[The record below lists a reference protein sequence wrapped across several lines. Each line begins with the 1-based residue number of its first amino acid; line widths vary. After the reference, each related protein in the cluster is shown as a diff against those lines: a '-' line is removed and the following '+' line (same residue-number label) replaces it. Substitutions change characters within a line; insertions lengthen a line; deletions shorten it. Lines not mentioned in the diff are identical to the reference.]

1 MQRWLLSCLLSL
13 AAAPVAA
20 QDTTLLVPSKVS
32 ATLTFDEAMRIARRE
47 SPEYRQTLNNA
58 GPAKMGVR
66 NAYGNFIPSLSLG
79 GGLSYTGSGSQ
90 FFGGT
95 TFEQPSSY
103 GSSYNASFSWLL
115 DGRTIANVSAQ
126 KSLQRATTADI
137 EGADMQLLFNVSDQY
152 LQARAAEAQVDVARQ
167 QVRRNLD
174 FLALAEARN
183 RVGQATLLDVR
194 QAQTTLGASEVVL
207 LQAIQTSSA
216 TKLEL
221 FRLMGVSSTAP
232 IQEVALTDSF
242 PVAPLAL
249 PLAEVQRLAE
259 ENNPALRGFE
269 EREGAAKA
277 SLRAARWEYLPSLRV
292 NGGWSGFTNQFSN
305 TDDQIAQAQSGAQG
319 GLAAC
324 QDNNVIRTSVG
335 LAPQDCTGFSS
346 QLDPG
351 TGELTPEARG
361 AIVSANDVFPFNFTD
376 NPFQVQLSI
385 SLPLFTGF
393 SRSLRVSQAKAD
405 REDAEESVR
414 AQRLFINSAVETRYL
429 GVETAFRAIA
439 IQGRNR
445 EAARDQLRLAQDRY
459 RLGSGSALEVSDAQ
473 NVVQQAEGDYVN
485 AIYGYH
491 RAVASLEVAVGRRLR

>member
-13 AAAPVAA
+13 AAAPLAA

-66 NAYGNFIPSLSLG
+66 NAYGNFIPSLSVG

-103 GSSYNASFSWLL
+103 GSSYNASFNWLL
-115 DGRTIANVSAQ
+115 DGRTIANISAQ

-137 EGADMQLLFNVSDQY
+137 EGADMQLLFSISDQY
-152 LQARAAEAQVDVARQ
+152 LQALAADAQVDVARQ

-194 QAQTTLGASEVVL
+194 QAQTTLGESEVVL
-207 LQAIQTSSA
+207 LQAMQTSNA

-232 IQEVALTDSF
+232 IQEVVLTDSF
-242 PVAPLAL
+242 PVAPLPL

-259 ENNPALRGFE
+259 ENNPALRGFQ

-277 SLRAARWEYLPSLRV
+277 NLRAARWEYLPSLRV

-305 TDDQIAQAQSGAQG
+305 TDDQVLQAQQSAQG

-324 QDNNVIRTSVG
+324 QDDNVIRSSVG
-335 LAPQDCTGFSS
+335 LPDQDCSGFSS
-346 QLDPG
+346 VLDPSG
-351 TGELTPEARG
+351 NLTPEAR
-361 AIVSANDVFPFNFTD
+361 ASIVSANDVFPFDFTD

-414 AQRLFINSAVETRYL
+414 AQKLFINSAVETRYL
-429 GVETAFRAIA
+429 GVETAYRAIA

-473 NVVQQAEGDYVN
+473 NVVQRAEGDYVN
-485 AIYGYH
+485 AVYGYH